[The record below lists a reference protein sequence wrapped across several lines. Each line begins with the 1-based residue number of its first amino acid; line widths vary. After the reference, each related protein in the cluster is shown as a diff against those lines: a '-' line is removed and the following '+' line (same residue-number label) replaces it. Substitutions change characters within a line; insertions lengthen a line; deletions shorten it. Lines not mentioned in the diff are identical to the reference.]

1 MATRSGIAVL
11 VVFGLAALAFAD
23 SSCGPGDGAGADGD
37 FDFDGGGVSTC
48 DGVVVVE
55 TASGNAQVPGDTSLI
70 GSDAS
75 ASCAM
80 REGSGDDQAVLVLQ
94 AALVRC
100 NGQSVTPDG
109 DYGAQTT
116 QAVMN
121 VQQQHGITADGAY
134 GPATLEVMAWPS
146 TGSSGCVTGVS
157 AGSTVVGEAP

>member
-1 MATRSGIAVL
+1 MASRSGIAVL

-23 SSCGPGDGAGADGD
+23 SSCGPGGGAETGGNIDLNGDGAP
-37 FDFDGGGVSTC
+37 TC

-70 GSDAS
+70 GSDDS
-75 ASCAM
+75 ANCVM
-80 REGSGDDQAVLVLQ
+80 REGSGDDGAILVLQ
-94 AALVRC
+94 TALVRC
-100 NGQSVTPDG
+100 NGQNLTVDG

-134 GPATLEVMAWPS
+134 GPATLEVMGWPG
-146 TGSSGCVTGVS
+146 TGSSGCVTGV
-157 AGSTVVGEAP
+157 AVGSPVVAEAS